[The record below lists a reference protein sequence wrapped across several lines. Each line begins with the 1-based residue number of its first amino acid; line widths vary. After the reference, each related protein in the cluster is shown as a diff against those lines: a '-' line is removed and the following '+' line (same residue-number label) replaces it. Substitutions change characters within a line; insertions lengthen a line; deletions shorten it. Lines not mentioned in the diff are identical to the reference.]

1 MLLCIPLF
9 KTSPY
14 TLRAQLRCLKK
25 DLLILVSL
33 QSHKILELGKEVA
46 QYQRGE
52 EVTLT

>member
-25 DLLILVSL
+25 DLLLL
-33 QSHKILELGKEVA
+33 GGLHSHKILELGKEIA
-46 QYQRGE
+46 QYQREE